1 MRSSACPSPSPSP
14 PPEGAAMA
22 LTLCSNCRLPVN
34 SAASRCPLCG
44 AAQLRSATR
53 HLPVATGAVAL
64 LATLAV
70 LARRFA

>member
-1 MRSSACPSPSPSP
+1 
-14 PPEGAAMA
+14 MA
-22 LTLCSNCRLPVN
+22 LILCSSCRLPVN
-34 SAASRCPLCG
+34 AAANRCPLCG
-44 AAQLRSATR
+44 AAQPRNATR

>member
-1 MRSSACPSPSPSP
+1 
-14 PPEGAAMA
+14 MA

-34 SAASRCPLCG
+34 SAANRCPLCG
-44 AAQLRSATR
+44 AAQLRNATR
-53 HLPVATGAVAL
+53 HLPVATGAIAL